1 MYALTTTHNTHNT
14 VGARCAVRRVNRFDL
29 PYLFERADALG
40 LPWFRKLTKVKG
52 VAALY
57 YKQTFTSAQVGTKES
72 MHYVMPGRI
81 TMDVFELIK
90 TNYKLRAYNLN
101 AVSRHFLG
109 DQKKEDMSYKD
120 IPRYQ
125 RTSSATRAVLAKYC
139 MQDTV
144 LVSLLIDKLQLV
156 VNNIEMARVVGVCM
170 LDVWERGQSFKI
182 LRKLLQY
189 TKRMAVFVP
198 TYARNDD
205 GNTYVPYYDD
215 VVNDQMTLQTVATTR
230 QTTLD
235 DFGSKRKRSRPSS
248 TGRTI
253 GFQGATVLEPTVG
266 LHTKPTCVLDFA
278 SLYPSIMRFWNL
290 SYDTF
295 LCSDADAEAKGLR
308 PDQVYTSPN
317 GFKFVRKEVR
327 EGILPM
333 IETELLAARK
343 RAKKQM
349 AEATDPLTKSVYDGK
364 QLALK
369 VCCNSIYGFTGSNV
383 GPLPMIPVS
392 SSVTAIG
399 RECIETS
406 KDWMQRTFPLMH
418 PEQQQYAQPGQLAA
432 ECVYG
437 DTDSVFIKFNTAG
450 EDGSNAVEQALGWA
464 QELDKLV
471 NDTSPRVVNGHTIR
485 GLFDLPM
492 YLEYEKT
499 FAPFLLLKKKKYLS
513 MKYEFDPHQGKISAS
528 GIEMVRRDNTLFCA
542 QTMETFVS
550 ALLQDNDLPK
560 ALAIVRA
567 AVGALVRGE
576 VSYELLTQSKK
587 LSKLHYK
594 TKVPHITVLN
604 KMRRRCPAEAPKLGD
619 RVAFVIL
626 AGAPGEKSSARA
638 EDPKYAEAHQL
649 PLDLREYVRTQ
660 LDGPLTRILEVVIGR
675 ASCRELFDV
684 SRYERIEGRTS
695 GALLS
700 DHGFTSSVATRTI
713 QPRKQRKTTGT
724 TDSKITSFFGAA

>member
-1 MYALTTTHNTHNT
+1 
-14 VGARCAVRRVNRFDL
+14 
-29 PYLFERADALG
+29 
-40 LPWFRKLTKVKG
+40 
-52 VAALY
+52 
-57 YKQTFTSAQVGTKES
+57 
-72 MHYVMPGRI
+72 
-81 TMDVFELIK
+81 
-90 TNYKLRAYNLN
+90 
-101 AVSRHFLG
+101 
-109 DQKKEDMSYKD
+109 
-120 IPRYQ
+120 
-125 RTSSATRAVLAKYC
+125 
-139 MQDTV
+139 
-144 LVSLLIDKLQLV
+144 
-156 VNNIEMARVVGVCM
+156 
-170 LDVWERGQSFKI
+170 
-182 LRKLLQY
+182 
-189 TKRMAVFVP
+189 
-198 TYARNDD
+198 
-205 GNTYVPYYDD
+205 
-215 VVNDQMTLQTVATTR
+215 
-230 QTTLD
+230 
-235 DFGSKRKRSRPSS
+235 
-248 TGRTI
+248 
-253 GFQGATVLEPTVG
+253 
-266 LHTKPTCVLDFA
+266 
-278 SLYPSIMRFWNL
+278 
-290 SYDTF
+290 
-295 LCSDADAEAKGLR
+295 
-308 PDQVYTSPN
+308 
-317 GFKFVRKEVR
+317 
-327 EGILPM
+327 
-333 IETELLAARK
+333 
-343 RAKKQM
+343 
-349 AEATDPLTKSVYDGK
+349 
-364 QLALK
+364 
-369 VCCNSIYGFTGSNV
+369 
-383 GPLPMIPVS
+383 
-392 SSVTAIG
+392 
-399 RECIETS
+399 
-406 KDWMQRTFPLMH
+406 MH

-576 VSYELLTQSKK
+576 VSYELLTQSKSTCAVRSCPPRVSFSLLCSRAE